1 MQAWRRRWLQHL
13 DSSGSIDMCDCLEPR
28 APFAPNGKD
37 ARHETCQARAARRN
51 IEIACCHFEGDDR
64 CERAKRLAVLDFAVE
79 AIAHLSRM
87 RRRKDA
93 AMAKRTWS
101 ELKSA
106 LHPSDDAIG
115 RQIVSNLIDQ
125 PKVPKKDDR
134 VDRGPDFQSK
144 CGHNKAP
151 RQLRI
156 RHLLAQAERTRAQNL
171 ILRGYVRWLRRLKP
185 HLLPSTDPASR
196 FPHGVLGPAARVCP
210 PEPAG
215 RWQRNRRTA
224 DLPRCPDQ

>member
-1 MQAWRRRWLQHL
+1 
-13 DSSGSIDMCDCLEPR
+13 
-28 APFAPNGKD
+28 PNGKD

-51 IEIACCHFEGDDR
+51 IEIACCHFDGDDR

-115 RQIVSNLIDQ
+115 RQIVSNLIDERVVVAVLDEVTVFSCEPCQ
-125 PKVPKKDDR
+125 LRSINRRSPKDDR

-156 RHLLAQAERTRAQNL
+156 RHLLAQAERTRAQSL

-196 FPHGVLGPAARVCP
+196 
-210 PEPAG
+210 
-215 RWQRNRRTA
+215 
-224 DLPRCPDQ
+224 

>member
-1 MQAWRRRWLQHL
+1 MQPWRHRWLQHL
-13 DSSGSIDMCDCLEPR
+13 DSSGSIDMCDCPQPR

-37 ARHETCQARAARRN
+37 ARHETCQPRAARRN
-51 IEIACCHFEGDDR
+51 IEIPCCHFDGDDR

-115 RQIVSNLIDQ
+115 RQIVSNLIDE
-125 PKVPKKDDR
+125 R
-134 VDRGPDFQSK
+134 VVVAVLDEVTVFSCEP
-144 CGHNKAP
+144 C
-151 RQLRI
+151 QLRSI
-156 RHLLAQAERTRAQNL
+156 
-171 ILRGYVRWLRRLKP
+171 
-185 HLLPSTDPASR
+185 
-196 FPHGVLGPAARVCP
+196 
-210 PEPAG
+210 
-215 RWQRNRRTA
+215 NRRS
-224 DLPRCPDQ
+224 PKRMIG